1 MERNRIK
8 LMEMSQARKQNKT
21 ISFEQ
26 SDIDEIIEVA
36 QQLEKVLNISLSQR
50 QAVMYAIRQIKKK
63 R

>member
-1 MERNRIK
+1 
-8 LMEMSQARKQNKT
+8 MEMSQARKQNKT